1 MHDDGLIII
10 LVQTSSI
17 HTRFLISFCVRMNL
31 LDLHSHL
38 LFDVDHGVQTRNLYR
53 ALLLEYR
60 KAGINTLVLTPHLFH
75 PTVKTKVENIRENFA
90 LAKEDAS
97 KVGIRT
103 VLGAELYL
111 GSQIEVKTIPIGGR
125 YALVEFPVS
134 GRPVGLDR
142 KLKQLLDQGL
152 EPIIAHVERYP
163 WLRPD
168 GETFSMFKDIGAW
181 IQVNVS
187 GIENKTAMP
196 YIQRDLVDII
206 ADDNHGDRT
215 LPGRLRACLDAY
227 PEICA
232 RMESLDL

>member
-1 MHDDGLIII
+1 
-10 LVQTSSI
+10 
-17 HTRFLISFCVRMNL
+17 MNL

-38 LFDVDHGVQTRNLYR
+38 LFGVDHGVQTRDLYR
-53 ALLLEYR
+53 ALLLEYKR
-60 KAGINTLVLTPHLFH
+60 NGIDTLVLTPHLFH
-75 PTVKTKVENIRENFA
+75 PTVKTRVENIRENFR
-90 LAKEDAS
+90 LATEDAK

-111 GSQIEVKTIPIGGR
+111 GSQLEVKTIPIGGR

-134 GRPVGLDR
+134 GKPIALER
-142 KLKQLLDQGL
+142 KLQQLVDQGL

-163 WLRPD
+163 WLKPQS
-168 GETFSMFKDIGAW
+168 ETFQMFKDIGAW

-187 GIENKTAMP
+187 GIENRTAMP

-206 ADDNHGDRT
+206 ADDNHGDRS
-215 LPGRLRACLDAY
+215 LPKRLRRCLDAY
-227 PEICA
+227 PGICS

>member
-1 MHDDGLIII
+1 M
-10 LVQTSSI
+10 S
-17 HTRFLISFCVRMNL
+17 L

-38 LFDVDHGVQTRNLYR
+38 LFDVDHGVQTRDLYR

-60 KAGINTLVLTPHLFH
+60 KYGIDTLVLTPHLFH
-75 PTVKTKVENIRENFA
+75 PTVKTKVENIRENFR
-90 LAKEDAS
+90 LAKEDAQ

-111 GSQIEVKTIPIGGR
+111 GSQIEVKTIPIAGR

-134 GRPVGLDR
+134 GRPVGLQR
-142 KLKQLLDQGL
+142 KLQQLLDQGL
-152 EPIIAHVERYP
+152 EPVIAHVERYP
-163 WLRPD
+163 WLKPND
-168 GETFSMFKDIGAW
+168 GTFEMFKEMGAW

-187 GIENKTAMP
+187 GIEKKTAMP
-196 YIQRDLVDII
+196 YINRDLVDII

-215 LPGRLRACLDAY
+215 LPRRLRACLDAF
-227 PEICA
+227 PEIRR

>member
-1 MHDDGLIII
+1 
-10 LVQTSSI
+10 
-17 HTRFLISFCVRMNL
+17 MNL

-38 LFDVDHGVQTRNLYR
+38 LFGVDHGVQTRDQYR

-60 KAGINTLVLTPHLFH
+60 RCGIETLVFTPHLFH
-75 PTVKTKVENIRENFA
+75 PTVKTRVENIRENFR
-90 LAKEDAS
+90 LATEDAK

-111 GSQIEVKTIPIGGR
+111 GSQLEVKTIPIGGR

-134 GRPVGLDR
+134 GRPIALER
-142 KLKQLLDQGL
+142 KLQQLVDQGL

-163 WLRPD
+163 WLKPQS
-168 GETFSMFKDIGAW
+168 ETFQMFKDIGAW

-187 GIENKTAMP
+187 GIENRTAMP
-196 YIQRDLVDII
+196 YIQRDLIDII

-215 LPGRLRACLDAY
+215 LPKRLRQCLDAY
-227 PEICA
+227 PGICS
-232 RMESLDL
+232 RMETLDL

>member
-1 MHDDGLIII
+1 MH
-10 LVQTSSI
+10 
-17 HTRFLISFCVRMNL
+17 MNL

-97 KVGIRT
+97 KVGIRV

-111 GSQIEVKTIPIGGR
+111 GTQIEVRTIPIAGR

-134 GRPVGLDR
+134 GKPIGLDR
-142 KLKQLLDQGL
+142 KLGQLLDQGL
-152 EPIIAHVERYP
+152 EPVIAHVERYP

-168 GETFSMFKDIGAW
+168 GETFRMLKDMGAW

-227 PEICA
+227 PEIAA